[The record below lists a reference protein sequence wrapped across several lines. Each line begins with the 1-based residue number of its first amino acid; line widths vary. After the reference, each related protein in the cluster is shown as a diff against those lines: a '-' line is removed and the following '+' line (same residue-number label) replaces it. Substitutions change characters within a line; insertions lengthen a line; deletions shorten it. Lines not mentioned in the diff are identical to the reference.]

1 MSASAKPDGNLP
13 NVEPLTKRKA
23 WVALGAHYQKI
34 QNTHLRNLFGGDP
47 VAEKN

>member
-34 QNTHLRNLFGGDP
+34 PCETSSAEIP